1 MPLDTGDLEVAER
14 IADSL
19 EIIAVAIIAV
29 AAVYALVGTLV
40 QTIRAPA
47 RKPYEAFLHRLSGG
61 LLIGLDLLVA
71 ADIIRTVTL
80 DRTLEATAGLGLVV
94 LIRTFLSWTIT
105 AETEGRWPWQA
116 RREDRQ

>member
-1 MPLDTGDLEVAER
+1 MALNTGDLEVAER

-19 EIIAVAIIAV
+19 EIIAVVIIAA

-40 QTIRAPA
+40 QTIRSPA
-47 RKPYEAFLHRLSGG
+47 RKPYEAFLHRLASG

-71 ADIIRTVTL
+71 ADIIRSVTL
-80 DRTLEATAGLGLVV
+80 ERTLEAIAALGLLV

-105 AETEGRWPWQA
+105 AETEGRWPNQA
-116 RREDRQ
+116 RREDR